1 MKKICI
7 LASGDGSNTENIIKY
22 FKDNENIKIAI
33 VASNKLHARVL
44 NRAKKHNIESFY
56 FTQAQ
61 LTSGLLLEK
70 LLSIRVDF
78 IVLSGFLLK
87 IPQLIISEFHN
98 KIINIHPSLLPLYG
112 GKGMYGIHVHRAVS
126 ESNDTLSG
134 ITIHFVNKNYD
145 EGKIIFQAKC
155 EIKSTDSVKDII
167 KKVRSLEHKFYPRII
182 KNIINENN

>member
-7 LASGDGSNTENIIKY
+7 LASGDGSNAENIIRY
-22 FKDNENIKIAI
+22 FKDNESIQIAI
-33 VASNKLHARVL
+33 VASNSVHARVL

-56 FTQAQ
+56 FTQDQ
-61 LTSGLLLEK
+61 LSGGILLEK
-70 LLSIRVDF
+70 LISIRIDF
-78 IVLSGFLLK
+78 VVLAGFMLK
-87 IPQLIISEFHN
+87 IPQLIISKFHN

-112 GKGMYGIHVHRAVS
+112 GKGMYGIHVHRAVFK
-126 ESNDTLSG
+126 SNDMSSG

-155 EIKSTDSVKDII
+155 EIKPTYSVKDIM

>member
-7 LASGDGSNTENIIKY
+7 LASGNGSNTENIIKY
-22 FKDNENIKIAI
+22 FKDNQSIQIAI
-33 VASNKLHARVL
+33 VASNKLHAPVL

-56 FTQAQ
+56 FTQDQ

-78 IVLSGFLLK
+78 IVLAGFLLK
-87 IPQLIISEFHN
+87 IPQFIISEFHN

-112 GKGMYGIHVHRAVS
+112 GKGMYGIHVHRAVFK
-126 ESNDTLSG
+126 SNDISSG

-155 EIKSTDSVKDII
+155 EIKPRYSVIDIM
-167 KKVRSLEHKFYPRII
+167 KKVRSLEHKFYPKII
-182 KNIINENN
+182 QNIINENN